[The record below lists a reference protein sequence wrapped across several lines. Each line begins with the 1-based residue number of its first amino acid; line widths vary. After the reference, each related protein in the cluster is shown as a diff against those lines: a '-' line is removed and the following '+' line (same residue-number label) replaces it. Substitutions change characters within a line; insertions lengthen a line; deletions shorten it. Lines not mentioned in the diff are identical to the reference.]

1 MLNVI
6 KYQITT
12 LKGNKT
18 DYQIIHIKHLF
29 IFSLEYIDYHL
40 SSESSIT
47 QTKTYPQILSRFD
60 MNEDHPLN
68 VTAQIASTITLHCV
82 IRNLNNK
89 TVRKRLDMFL
99 LQQQLL
105 S

>member
-1 MLNVI
+1 MFQYLDNVQHTL
-6 KYQITT
+6 YFITNDT
-12 LKGNKT
+12 L
-18 DYQIIHIKHLF
+18 IKHIQYF
-29 IFSLEYIDYHL
+29 FFPEYIDYHL

-60 MNEDHPLN
+60 MKEDHPLN

-89 TVRKRLDMFL
+89 TVRKYIIYSSTF
-99 LQQQLL
+99 
-105 S
+105 